1 MQTHLRRTQ
10 AATYIHDKYG
20 FGTCDTLAKLAC
32 VGGGPKFRKLG
43 RFPVYTIED
52 LEAWVHSKMSE
63 PVSSTS
69 ELNNE
74 IDRLAKTKRFASA
87 S

>member
-10 AATYIHDKYG
+10 AANYIQDKYG
-20 FGTCDTLAKLAC
+20 FGTSDTLAKLAC

-52 LEAWVHSKMSE
+52 LEAWVQSRMTRA
-63 PVSSTS
+63 VCSTS
-69 ELNNE
+69 ELSNDVRNQGSP
-74 IDRLAKTKRFASA
+74 TGTSA
-87 S
+87 RE

>member
-10 AATYIHDKYG
+10 AAKYIKENYG

-52 LEAWVHSKMSE
+52 LEAWIQSRMTRA
-63 PVSSTS
+63 VSNTS
-69 ELNNE
+69 ELGNGIRKPE
-74 IDRLAKTKRFASA
+74 SQIEAPGRG
-87 S
+87 

>member
-10 AATYIHDKYG
+10 AANYIQEKYG

-43 RFPVYTIED
+43 RFPVYTVGD
-52 LEAWVHSKMSE
+52 LEAWVQSRMSE
-63 PVSSTS
+63 PVNSTS
-69 ELNNE
+69 ELTNE
-74 IDRLAKTKRFASA
+74 IARSANTKRFASA